1 MSERKTYSN
10 YEDVIFNEIDQ
21 PISER
26 YSIEEPSDEYD
37 IDRIAHEV
45 IGFINGQYMRKVSE
59 EDFWEIVDEYAI

>member
-10 YEDVIFNEIDQ
+10 YEDIIFNEIDR

-37 IDRIAHEV
+37 IDRIAHKV